1 MSKKRGFGSFLK
13 GAFIG
18 ASIALLFAPKKGSE
32 TREDLKVKIDE
43 FLKKLQEID
52 YDEVKENLSKKV
64 DELKKELQDLDKEKA
79 IELARKKA
87 DQIKTKAEELITL
100 AKEKGTPVVEKAAVE
115 IKEKTVIVLKDVL
128 ARLEKGKEEPNAVE
142 EPKKSSKNNLPKAK
156 VAAKK

>member
-1 MSKKRGFGSFLK
+1 M
-13 GAFIG
+13 
-18 ASIALLFAPKKGSE
+18 
-32 TREDLKVKIDE
+32 DE
-43 FLKKLQEID
+43 FLKKLQDID

-87 DQIKTKAEELITL
+87 DQIKAKAEELITL

-115 IKEKTVIVLKDVL
+115 IKEKTVVVLKDVL
-128 ARLEKGKEEPNAVE
+128 ARLENGKEEPINAIE